1 MKKLLTRLL
10 LFVALVMFAFPSGAT
25 DLYLQGK
32 ANVQDATE
40 PYGWRVSP
48 SFDPLEVP
56 IASDGCYY
64 LRSFGS
70 FKLSYCDKKPTGWDN
85 DGGFNKTLV
94 HFSSSGTS
102 DNIGG
107 NISVGKNISS
117 LLRVQTINVALQ
129 LRRAAGSHEH

>member
-10 LFVALVMFAFPSGAT
+10 LFVALVMFAFPSGAK

-64 LRSFGS
+64 LRSFDI
-70 FKLSYCDKKPTGWDN
+70 FKLSYCDNKPTDWNN

-102 DNIGG
+102 DNNGG
-107 NISVGKNISS
+107 DISVGEKYIS
-117 LLRVQTINVALQ
+117 LLRVQTVN
-129 LRRAAGSHEH
+129 